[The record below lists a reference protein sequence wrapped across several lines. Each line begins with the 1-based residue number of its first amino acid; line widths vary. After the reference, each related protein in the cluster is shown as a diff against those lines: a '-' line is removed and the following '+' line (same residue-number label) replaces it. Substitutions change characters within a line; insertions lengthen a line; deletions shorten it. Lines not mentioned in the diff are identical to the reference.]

1 MTTPN
6 SPEAVADSA
15 NGFATYG
22 TRSRGRNAPR
32 PNYAEDRDLDME
44 VDASASK
51 SAKRNSGV
59 ALNNIVNGSNPDEK
73 TSSAQ
78 RKSLN
83 GAVNGANGSAKDAI
97 PGTSSFSAR
106 PEDVNGSNLRKRKQP
121 ASTPNSTPTSGSAA
135 KKIFTSAPGDSDDYF
150 TNMMSFESHGPYLQD
165 GQLIADDGTTFSLNG
180 KSTRHLERNETHHL

>member
-15 NGFATYG
+15 NGSATYG

-32 PNYAEDRDLDME
+32 PNYAEDRDVDM
-44 VDASASK
+44 VDASTPK

-59 ALNNIVNGSNPDEK
+59 ALNSIVNGAHPEEK
-73 TSSAQ
+73 TAAP

-83 GAVNGANGSAKDAI
+83 GNANGLNGAAKESI

-121 ASTPNSTPTSGSAA
+121 ASTPNSTPSGNSA
-135 KKIFTSAPGDSDDYF
+135 KKLFTSPPRDSEGDYF
-150 TNMMSFESHGPYLQD
+150 TNMMSFETHGPYLKD
-165 GQLIADDGTTFSLNG
+165 GELIADDGTTLRING
-180 KSTRHLERNETHHL
+180 ELPPNLPTKSEN